1 MLNVEQILDI
11 FRRTGAWQ
19 EGHFLLSSGLHSP
32 SYLQCAL
39 VLQYPDLARQ
49 LGDELGRLSKNVEAT
64 CVVSPAVGGI
74 IIGYEVARFLG
85 IRALFCEREQ
95 GVMTLRRGFMVTPH
109 DRVLIIED
117 VLTTGKSTREV
128 IQVMR
133 QHGAT
138 VAGIGAIINRGVTEI
153 EQRLPCFSL
162 ATIKIPTYPHDQCPL
177 CRDNKIPFIKPG
189 SR

>member
-1 MLNVEQILDI
+1 MLNTEQILDI

-32 SYLQCAL
+32 AYLQCAL

-49 LGDELGRLSKNVEAT
+49 LGDELGKLSKNVEAT

-95 GVMTLRRGFMVTPH
+95 GIMTLRRGFKVAPG

-117 VLTTGKSTREV
+117 VITTGKSTRE
-128 IQVMR
+128 ILQIM
-133 QHGAT
+133 QGHGAA
-138 VAGIGAIINRGVTEI
+138 VAGIGAIINRGVTDI
-153 EQRLPCFSL
+153 EQGLPCYCL
-162 ATIKIPTYPHDQCPL
+162 ATIKIPTYSKNQCPL
-177 CRDNKIPFIKPG
+177 CRDKKIPLIKPG